1 VILSQIK
8 SIKTYITDIE
18 MAKNASL
25 AQVRWNASWKISGDG
40 WYLIAKHSQAAE
52 CANLKGGK
60 L

>member
-1 VILSQIK
+1 
-8 SIKTYITDIE
+8 